1 MFFGWWNSV
10 LAEKEKKKKTACVR
24 SAWRKISVMHFAMLV
39 VQHWVCVI
47 HQCFDTG
54 SGHNPACQTP
64 WWNKAIFLLHQTVI
78 HSKTAV
84 NSHPRRTLR
93 TRTVNDINL
102 KMTQFWKTLHT
113 VHLRTYH
120 LAAQVSHSHVRQV
133 KMWWIRKVYSL
144 TSCTQMS
151 KLWVTVAKSSTL
163 FTRFMVRFILFN
175 PASHWVKRTE
185 DPHSAAATPLIYHQ
199 HNLYT

>member
-1 MFFGWWNSV
+1 MYAFCLEEDLCNA
-10 LAEKEKKKKTACVR
+10 LCNACGATL
-24 SAWRKISVMHFAMLV
+24 SLCHSSMLWHRKRTQPCLS
-39 VQHWVCVI
+39 
-47 HQCFDTG
+47 DTMMEQ
-54 SGHNPACQTP
+54 GH
-64 WWNKAIFLLHQTVI
+64 FLLHQTVI

-84 NSHPRRTLR
+84 NSHPRHTLR
-93 TRTVNDINL
+93 TGTVNDINL
-102 KMTQFWKTLHT
+102 RMTQFWKTLHT
-113 VHLRTYH
+113 VLLLTYH